1 MPYTSADDLTDVIK
15 IQMSS
20 SSTLITADGWE
31 QVAEMTMNELG
42 WDYPV
47 SNPTQMFWAVTRGV
61 RHACFI
67 LMIAA
72 AHKFKYKQANINQR
86 FDHYKELIAELDK
99 KFEAGIE
106 SDPTIFANVEAYKLF
121 GTKIDAGFKYNS
133 LGEDLTYRLDAL
145 VNFSPSDDDPKYRQV
160 YDSDVEA

>member
-1 MPYTSADDLTDVIK
+1 MSYADADALTDAVK
-15 IQMSS
+15 LQLSS

-31 QVAEMTMNELG
+31 QVAEMTMGELG

-86 FDHYKELIAELDK
+86 FDHYNKLIEDLDK
-99 KFEAGIE
+99 KYEAAID
-106 SDPTIFANVEAYKLF
+106 SDPALFANVEAYKLF
-121 GTKIDAGFKYNS
+121 GTKIDAGFKYSS

-145 VNFSPSDDDPKYRQV
+145 VNFSPSDDAPRYRQV
-160 YDSDVEA
+160 NDYDAEV